1 MSNTIDNAILRNAY
15 NRGAE
20 ARWREGFPE
29 HMSLTDMERA
39 AHTAGL
45 GEVLRLLPPPPMPS
59 EAEIEKLANE
69 VPGGALG
76 FAKALLERFGG
87 RDPEP
92 IAFAERAPEGDVFWV
107 AQVLARI
114 DGHVLWHWSIGNRM
128 EKRPPWQ
135 THWLPL
141 DTPVLP
147 ARMR

>member
-15 NRGAE
+15 DRGAE

-45 GEVLRLLPPPPMPS
+45 REVLRLLPPPPMPS

-69 VPGGALG
+69 VPGGVIW
-76 FAKALLERFGG
+76 FARALLERFGA

-92 IAFAERAPEGDVFWV
+92 IAFADRKPETCEEVYLAWPWHKDPTVWV
-107 AQVLARI
+107 WRLGGPGISA
-114 DGHVLWHWSIGNRM
+114 
-128 EKRPPWQ
+128 
-135 THWLPL
+135 THWLPI
-141 DTPVLP
+141 DTPCLP
-147 ARMR
+147 TRRVVT